1 MVDPDAWLTALDGR
15 SYPRQVKRDGRI
27 VVDGLFYYIKA
38 ALAGQRVMLR
48 LNATT
53 RCFEVSVRDQRIKEL
68 PIKGLRGEQMP
79 LEAYIELMRERAR
92 SEERQRWL
100 QVRRGRLQAGH
111 SA

>member
-15 SYPRQVKRDGRI
+15 WYPRHVKRDGRI
-27 VVDGLFYYIKA
+27 VVDGLFYDVKA
-38 ALAGQRVMLR
+38 ALAGQLVMVR

-53 RCFEVSVRDQRIKEL
+53 RCFEVYVREQCIKDL
-68 PIKGLRGEQMP
+68 SIKGLRGKQMP
-79 LEAYIELMRERAR
+79 LEDSIELMRERAR

-100 QVRRGRLQAGH
+100 QVRRARLQADH